1 MLKRKIRSQVL
12 IPLTLTFIIL
22 TGSFVYSSYWIRMAH
37 YEKGLQ
43 QRNTQVQHVLKGLI
57 ADRTRFMTSA
67 IEFIADQNQ
76 FQNAIL
82 AKDRNALLKF
92 GSPILKRLFRNQQI
106 THFYFYDKRG
116 EIVLRVYNPEDTT
129 AAPPR
134 FIKQQAIAQGKT
146 VSGLELGRSGTFTL
160 RVVYPWKVNGELI
173 GYIELGQEYEHI
185 LQELKAV
192 TLIDFAVVLEKSHLD
207 RDAWETGMKIF
218 GRTADWNLLPDLVL
232 VDQTVTLPPNI
243 VASLLEADADSI
255 KYGKRVT
262 VKNRTYRVGS
272 FPLQDA
278 AQQTVGEFVTMM
290 DSTSNLAELRSFIA
304 KVVSFSLLV
313 CGGLFLYAFRVLG
326 QVDRRLL
333 ENREQLDREFAKQ
346 TATNKRLEIEVAE
359 RQRAEDSLVAL
370 NEHLEQRVLDR
381 TSELHQLNRRIEES
395 RSELEEAYRNLQAQ
409 QATILQQD
417 RMACI
422 GQLAASVAHDIN
434 NPIGFVAGNLEVLKN
449 YWGKLAAFVAAQDE
463 ALSSSAPPELASRV
477 AERRRNLKVDFLLND
492 FDAVL
497 VESLDGA
504 ERVGR
509 IVLNLKGFSRL
520 DEKEAR
526 LADIHECLESTLN
539 IVMNELRYKADI
551 KKEYGEI
558 PQLMCYPQQLN
569 QVFMNLLINASQS
582 IESWG
587 EITIRTWADSEN
599 VFIAIADTG
608 CGIAEENLHKLFE
621 PFFSTKEA
629 GVGTGLGLSIVME
642 IVKKHDGEITV
653 ESAPGK
659 GTTFTVRFPMNEPL
673 QLQGVGHV

>member
-1 MLKRKIRSQVL
+1 MLRKKIRSQVL
-12 IPLTLTFIIL
+12 IPLTLTFVIL
-22 TGSFVYSSYWIRMAH
+22 TGSFVYSSYWIRLAH

-43 QRNTQVQHVLKGLI
+43 QRNTQVQHVLKSLI
-57 ADRTRFMTSA
+57 DDRTRVMISA

-76 FQNAIL
+76 FQDAMLI
-82 AKDRNALLKF
+82 KDRGALLKF

-106 THFYFYDKRG
+106 THFYFYDKSG
-116 EIVLRVYNPEDTT
+116 DIVLRVYNPEDIT

-134 FIKQQAIAQGKT
+134 FIKQQAIAQRKT

-185 LQELKAV
+185 LRELKVV
-192 TLIDFAVVLEKSHLD
+192 TLIDFAVLLEKSHLD
-207 RDAWETGMKIF
+207 RAAWEVGMKML
-218 GRTADWNLLPDLVL
+218 GRAADWDLLPDKVL
-232 VDQTVTLPPNI
+232 VDQTVTLPPGI
-243 VASLLEADADSI
+243 IASLQEADANSI
-255 KYGKRVT
+255 KYGKRVR
-262 VKNRTYRVGS
+262 VKERTYRIGS

-290 DSTSNLAELRSFIA
+290 DSTANLSELRSFIA
-304 KVVSFSLLV
+304 KVVSFSLLL

-326 QVDRRLL
+326 RVDRRLL
-333 ENREQLDREFAKQ
+333 ENREQLEREFEKQ
-346 TATNKRLEIEVAE
+346 AATNKRLEIEVSE
-359 RQRAEDSLVAL
+359 RQRAEDSLVTL

-381 TSELHQLNRRIEES
+381 TSELHQLNQQIEES

-449 YWGKLAAFVAAQDE
+449 YWGKLAAYVATQDE
-463 ALSSSAPPELASRV
+463 ALSSSESPELVSRV
-477 AERRRNLKVDFLLND
+477 AEQRRMLKVDFLLD
-492 FDAVL
+492 EFDAVL
-497 VESLDGA
+497 DESLEGA
-504 ERVGR
+504 ERVSR

-520 DEKEAR
+520 DEKEPR

-551 KKEYGEI
+551 KKEYGNI
-558 PQLMCYPQQLN
+558 PQLLCYPQQLN
-569 QVFMNLLINASQS
+569 QVFMNLLINASQA

-587 EITIRTWADSEN
+587 EISIRTWADSEN
-599 VFIAIADTG
+599 IFVAIADTG
-608 CGIAEENLHKLFE
+608 CGIATENLHKLFE

-642 IVKKHDGEITV
+642 IVKKHNGKITV
-653 ESAPGK
+653 ESVPGE
-659 GTTFTVRFPMNEPL
+659 GTKFTVRFPLGVPPL
-673 QLQGVGHV
+673 GISHA